1 MANTPPNA
9 ENADGNSTAKAGLL
23 QSLEHKYKAVN
34 KEKLEREQRRQ
45 RVLQLGRSRGL
56 DASSI
61 SRAHAAAESA
71 HLRKKRGAISAGD
84 FEQLTLIGR
93 GAFGE
98 VWTCREHA
106 SGAVYAM
113 KKLDKEAMVERGHVQ
128 HVRAEVDVMSE
139 AVTSEWVVQLHCSF
153 SDARHLYLVMEYV
166 PGGDLM
172 ALLMKKDILSE
183 DDTRFYM
190 AETAL
195 ALSDLHR
202 LGFMHRDVKPDNLL
216 LDADGHIKLTDF
228 GLAKD
233 CRLNTLKISTSAT
246 VGSGGGGGGGGAR
259 QQAARIE
266 AWQRTRSRAH
276 STVGT
281 HDYMSPEVLMGA
293 NYDYSCDW
301 WAVGVITF
309 ECLVGYPPFTD
320 VHGDPRAT
328 CANIV
333 NCRDALA
340 FPPESSLSPAAVSFV
355 RALLCGRHTRLGRNG
370 ADEVKSHRYFGGVV
384 WGGLRA
390 VGAAPFKPTIASA
403 TDTSHFDTD
412 NLLPEET
419 PPPAR
424 PRAPSKH
431 AELAFAGYRYVRP
444 STTAEDIL
452 LSARTPPAH
461 PLAAVTSPARR
472 TSFGCLTNCL
482 AGWLGNSG
490 DAYARHRAE

>member
-246 VGSGGGGGGGGAR
+246 VGAGGGGGGGGGAR

-320 VHGDPRAT
+320 VHGDARAT

-340 FPPESSLSPAAVSFV
+340 FPPESALSPAAVSFV

-370 ADEVKSHRYFGGVV
+370 ADEVKSHRYFGGVA

-390 VGAAPFKPTIASA
+390 AGAAPFKPTIASA

-412 NLLPEET
+412 NLLPEE
-419 PPPAR
+419 
-424 PRAPSKH
+424 
-431 AELAFAGYRYVRP
+431 
-444 STTAEDIL
+444 
-452 LSARTPPAH
+452 TPPAH

-490 DAYARHRAE
+490 DAYARHRE

>member
-246 VGSGGGGGGGGAR
+246 VGAGGGRRRRRRAAAGGA
-259 QQAARIE
+259 
-266 AWQRTRSRAH
+266 H
-276 STVGT
+276 
-281 HDYMSPEVLMGA
+281 
-293 NYDYSCDW
+293 
-301 WAVGVITF
+301 
-309 ECLVGYPPFTD
+309 
-320 VHGDPRAT
+320 
-328 CANIV
+328 
-333 NCRDALA
+333 
-340 FPPESSLSPAAVSFV
+340 
-355 RALLCGRHTRLGRNG
+355 
-370 ADEVKSHRYFGGVV
+370 
-384 WGGLRA
+384 
-390 VGAAPFKPTIASA
+390 
-403 TDTSHFDTD
+403 
-412 NLLPEET
+412 
-419 PPPAR
+419 
-424 PRAPSKH
+424 
-431 AELAFAGYRYVRP
+431 
-444 STTAEDIL
+444 
-452 LSARTPPAH
+452 
-461 PLAAVTSPARR
+461 
-472 TSFGCLTNCL
+472 
-482 AGWLGNSG
+482 
-490 DAYARHRAE
+490 

>member
-1 MANTPPNA
+1 M
-9 ENADGNSTAKAGLL
+9 
-23 QSLEHKYKAVN
+23 
-34 KEKLEREQRRQ
+34 
-45 RVLQLGRSRGL
+45 
-56 DASSI
+56 
-61 SRAHAAAESA
+61 
-71 HLRKKRGAISAGD
+71 
-84 FEQLTLIGR
+84 
-93 GAFGE
+93 
-98 VWTCREHA
+98 
-106 SGAVYAM
+106 
-113 KKLDKEAMVERGHVQ
+113 
-128 HVRAEVDVMSE
+128 
-139 AVTSEWVVQLHCSF
+139 
-153 SDARHLYLVMEYV
+153 
-166 PGGDLM
+166 
-172 ALLMKKDILSE
+172 
-183 DDTRFYM
+183 
-190 AETAL
+190 
-195 ALSDLHR
+195 
-202 LGFMHRDVKPDNLL
+202 
-216 LDADGHIKLTDF
+216 
-228 GLAKD
+228 
-233 CRLNTLKISTSAT
+233 
-246 VGSGGGGGGGGAR
+246 
-259 QQAARIE
+259 
-266 AWQRTRSRAH
+266 
-276 STVGT
+276 GT

-320 VHGDPRAT
+320 VHGDARAT

-340 FPPESSLSPAAVSFV
+340 FPPESALSPAAVSFV
-355 RALLCGRHTRLGRNG
+355 RALLCGRHSRLGRNG
-370 ADEVKSHRYFGGVV
+370 ADEVKSHRYFGGVA

-390 VGAAPFKPTIASA
+390 AGAAPFKPTIASA

-490 DAYARHRAE
+490 DAYARHRE